1 MDGEWSLED
10 KREITKVFA
19 VLATIQK
26 TYGKEIHVKEVLQ
39 AWEFVLSEKYT
50 AGQVIAAMRAYM
62 ERSSDMPTPADL
74 IAVIDPPKPKITQAE
89 FIHAKEQHKLE
100 GYPSHGYYGYI
111 IRDYEKQESEYREP
125 ARELTHEGKK
135 LLHDALQ
142 GKLIG

>member
-1 MDGEWSLED
+1 MVGEWSLED
-10 KREITKVFA
+10 KKEITKVFA

-50 AGQVIAAMRAYM
+50 AGQVVAAMRAYM

-74 IAVIDPPKPKITQAE
+74 IAIINPPTPRITAAE

-100 GYPSHGYYGYI
+100 GYPSHGYYGGI
-111 IRDYEKQESEYREP
+111 IRQYEKENAEERGSRPMTE
-125 ARELTHEGKK
+125 EGTR
-135 LLHDALQ
+135 LLHEVMKQ
-142 GKLIG
+142 IQ